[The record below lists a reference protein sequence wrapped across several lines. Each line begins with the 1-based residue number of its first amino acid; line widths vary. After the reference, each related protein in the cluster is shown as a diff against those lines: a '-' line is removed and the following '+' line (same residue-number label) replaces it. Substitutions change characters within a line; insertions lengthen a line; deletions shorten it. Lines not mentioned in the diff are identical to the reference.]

1 MVLCEGARCY
11 GRGEDQL
18 RGGVREAVTERE
30 VLAIESDEETGEHEN
45 DEQRDAEQND
55 DQEKV
60 RLFWW

>member
-1 MVLCEGARCY
+1 MVLCEGARCC

-30 VLAIESDEETGEHEN
+30 VLAIESDEETSEHEN
-45 DEQRDAEQND
+45 DEQRDAEQNN